1 VLWRG
6 SSRRFECTIP
16 RRQLVDVGERAQMSN
31 QTQKAKSRRAIR
43 EWTAFA
49 LFLAATSLLVVLPV
63 NGLLSWLCFAAF
75 VPFYI
80 WALVAMT
87 EAEDVKNQH

>member
-1 VLWRG
+1 
-6 SSRRFECTIP
+6 
-16 RRQLVDVGERAQMSN
+16 MSN